1 MITGMHVTLFGS
13 EKKTNELRKFL
24 SETLKLPTFDAGGGW
39 LLFNLPG
46 EIGCHPDESKPD
58 EDSVGQVLGFE
69 CKDIDK
75 TVDELKSRGVQ
86 FVQEIKD
93 EGWGRLTSFRIP
105 GGLEADLY
113 EPRYKKPGAK
123 PRTR

>member
-1 MITGMHVTLFGS
+1 MITGMHITLFGS
-13 EKKTNELRKFL
+13 ENRTSELRTFL
-24 SETLKLPTFDAGGGW
+24 RDTLKLRAFDAGGGW

-46 EIGCHPDESKPD
+46 EIGCHPDEGKRE

-86 FVQEIKD
+86 FVQDIKD
-93 EGWGRLTSFRIP
+93 EGWGRLTSFRMP

-113 EPRYKKPGAK
+113 EPRYKKPGVK
-123 PRTR
+123 T